1 MDKKKSTAVSVVAVL
16 SILLFAIIGSSFM
29 AYMYKDEK
37 VEVLSPRLVINNG
50 VSVTDLSNNNI
61 TSLKFSEI
69 KLGLKPA
76 TGELDVET
84 KVPVTVT
91 DKNGSEGIYS
101 KFKIFASTNKI
112 IKVSNLKIVGNN
124 ALDFDK
130 ERANIWM
137 SIKEISDST
146 KNFEDDVVTL
156 GEATGVNEGKE
167 LTFLFW
173 LSSVASENFESTTI
187 SFDVIIE

>member
-112 IKVSNLKIVGNN
+112 IKVKLCAIIAYG
-124 ALDFDK
+124 
-130 ERANIWM
+130 
-137 SIKEISDST
+137 
-146 KNFEDDVVTL
+146 
-156 GEATGVNEGKE
+156 
-167 LTFLFW
+167 
-173 LSSVASENFESTTI
+173 SSVCIVLKSS
-187 SFDVIIE
+187 